1 MVAVFAERLLKL
13 MDYYEGSFQDF
24 AAYDDSVSL
33 ARFTLDST
41 QLITAAHGQL
51 LVWDVTL

>member
-1 MVAVFAERLLKL
+1 
-13 MDYYEGSFQDF
+13 MDYHEGSFQDF

-33 ARFTLDST
+33 TRFTLDGT
-41 QLITAAHGQL
+41 QLVTAAHGQL